1 MDNFLT
7 EKAKIRRK
15 WEIPVMGL
23 SAMFIAAGI
32 EAFVEEAAEGAMGY
46 IDVVAYAVVIGAFAA
61 PLVLVLLRWL
71 RRRRA
76 NSMAKALERRPEASL
91 PFAELDKVLKVKN
104 APGKLQK
111 LISKGYLQR
120 LRPDWT
126 ALTLWL
132 ERPQAAVVYSE
143 PEAPEEDSSAAVL
156 KRIRALNDAIDDAT
170 VSEKI
175 DRIEALTAGIFRTV
189 QERPERAGEVRRFVN
204 YYLPTTL
211 KLLESYSL
219 MEKQSYQ
226 GENIRASRRGIEDAL
241 GKVVTAIEQQQDRLF
256 RSEKLDVETEI
267 QVLETMMAS
276 DGLGRVSQIS
286 EAHFRR
292 L

>member
-1 MDNFLT
+1 MDTFLT
-7 EKAKIRRK
+7 EKARARRK
-15 WEIPVMGL
+15 WEIPAAGL
-23 SAMFIAAGI
+23 SGLFVAAGI
-32 EAFVEEAAEGAMGY
+32 EVFVEEAAEGGMGY
-46 IDVVAYAVVIGAFAA
+46 IDVVAYAVVIGAFVA

-71 RRRRA
+71 RRSRA
-76 NSMAKALERRPEASL
+76 QSMAKALERCPEASL
-91 PFAELDKVLKVKN
+91 PFAELDRVLKVKN
-104 APGKLQK
+104 APEKLQK

-120 LRPDWT
+120 LRPDWSG
-126 ALTLWL
+126 LMLWL
-132 ERPQAAVVYSE
+132 ERPQAAVQSA
-143 PEAPEEDSSAAVL
+143 PEAPEEDSSASVL
-156 KRIRALNDAIDDAT
+156 KRIRALNDAIDDAA

-189 QERPERAGEVRRFVN
+189 QERPERAAEVRRFVN

-226 GENIRASRRGIEDAL
+226 GENIQASRRGIEQAL

-276 DGLGRVSQIS
+276 DGLGRVSKIP

>member
-1 MDNFLT
+1 MDNYYFGKT
-7 EKAKIRRK
+7 GTNYGDFNSRRRRRRRRG
-15 WEIPVMGL
+15 PGL
-23 SAMFIAAGI
+23 LPFIL
-32 EAFVEEAAEGAMGY
+32 MT
-46 IDVVAYAVVIGAFAA
+46 
-61 PLVLVLLRWL
+61 LVLVLLRWL